1 MDFPFPFVI
10 SDYLNRN
17 RLMQNNESH
26 ISSYS
31 SHAIVLVVLLI
42 LTAISVSVTGWH
54 FGPFSVVVALL
65 IASIKVRTV
74 ITYFM
79 HLKSE
84 NLFMKLMVTGV
95 FVLYALVIIITFIDY
110 YFR

>member
-1 MDFPFPFVI
+1 MK
-10 SDYLNRN
+10 
-17 RLMQNNESH
+17 NEEVH

-31 SHAIVLVVLLI
+31 SHGIVLTVLLA
-42 LTAISVSVTGWH
+42 LTLISVLVTGWH
-54 FGPFSVVVALL
+54 LGPFTVAIALL

-79 HLKSE
+79 HVKFESLFLK
-84 NLFMKLMVTGV
+84 LLITGV

-110 YFR
+110 FLR

>member
-1 MDFPFPFVI
+1 MK
-10 SDYLNRN
+10 
-17 RLMQNNESH
+17 NEELH

-31 SHAIVLVVLLI
+31 SHGIVLTVLLA
-42 LTAISVSVTGWH
+42 LTTLSVLVTGWH
-54 FGPFSVVVALL
+54 LGAFSVAIALL

-79 HLKSE
+79 HVKFESLFLK
-84 NLFMKLMVTGV
+84 LLITGV

-110 YFR
+110 FLR